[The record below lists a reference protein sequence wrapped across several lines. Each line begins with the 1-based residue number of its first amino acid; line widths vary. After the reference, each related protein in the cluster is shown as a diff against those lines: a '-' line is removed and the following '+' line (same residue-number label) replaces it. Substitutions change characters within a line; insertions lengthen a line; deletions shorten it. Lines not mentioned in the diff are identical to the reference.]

1 MFNTLNETK
10 LFTGYKKKTN
20 FQSKLANINIRD
32 FYIPE
37 ELINDRIGIFKGMK
51 DVYVSN
57 IIEAIKSK
65 KIIPVHFRETNKVNK
80 TINLF
85 DDYKYPKNVYTLQSV
100 NDRNETCIL
109 FDLSS
114 KGKYQKGPSNE
125 LVFYAISDIDLY
137 DLALAAYIQYKIT
150 TDLSISTSTL
160 FYSKISELYGLLL
173 SKNMDSYLSI
183 SAISQADQNKLYFLT
198 QIFCMQAMFNVDK
211 ETAIKVA
218 IKTKFIADKGSV
230 LDSSYYVN
238 HSELDIMTGV
248 DFENIFPI
256 DKFTEVICKE
266 FSYITPDKFNSG
278 LMMIKWNNMY
288 REGSM
293 FALEHSI
300 SFINTI
306 VYAIKGLDVVNN
318 FVIKN
323 QLKLISWDPLKEIN
337 SIIHK

>member
-109 FDLSS
+109 SL
-114 KGKYQKGPSNE
+114 
-125 LVFYAISDIDLY
+125 
-137 DLALAAYIQYKIT
+137 
-150 TDLSISTSTL
+150 
-160 FYSKISELYGLLL
+160 
-173 SKNMDSYLSI
+173 
-183 SAISQADQNKLYFLT
+183 
-198 QIFCMQAMFNVDK
+198 
-211 ETAIKVA
+211 
-218 IKTKFIADKGSV
+218 
-230 LDSSYYVN
+230 
-238 HSELDIMTGV
+238 
-248 DFENIFPI
+248 
-256 DKFTEVICKE
+256 
-266 FSYITPDKFNSG
+266 
-278 LMMIKWNNMY
+278 
-288 REGSM
+288 
-293 FALEHSI
+293 
-300 SFINTI
+300 
-306 VYAIKGLDVVNN
+306 
-318 FVIKN
+318 
-323 QLKLISWDPLKEIN
+323 
-337 SIIHK
+337 